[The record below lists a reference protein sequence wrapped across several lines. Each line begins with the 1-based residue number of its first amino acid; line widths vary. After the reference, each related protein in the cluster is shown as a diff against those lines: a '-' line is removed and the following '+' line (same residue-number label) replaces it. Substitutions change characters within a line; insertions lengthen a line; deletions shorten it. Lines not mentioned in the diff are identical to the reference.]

1 VDQVKYCI
9 TIKIFFNEIW
19 YIALYPSVRPSS
31 SYGWLKYHVLA
42 NISSHHMHFHNN
54 LFLVS
59 ISNNHV
65 NGRIRCSIL
74 IMSSMQSSLF
84 LLRLQAKDGRS
95 KSKHFLFFNLK
106 DFVSKVGVPAYKIL
120 KDKKIL
126 LRPRLHGGAFLLT
139 VFGGSGFCHV
149 SMRTTVL
156 DDGVAIWLC
165 SISVP

>member
-1 VDQVKYCI
+1 MVD
-9 TIKIFFNEIW
+9 
-19 YIALYPSVRPSS
+19 L
-31 SYGWLKYHVLA
+31 
-42 NISSHHMHFHNN
+42 NIMFWPTSHHMHFHNN

-65 NGRIRCSIL
+65 NGRIRCLIL

-126 LRPRLHGGAFLLT
+126 LRPRLRGGVFLLT
-139 VFGGSGFCHV
+139 VFGIGTETDQDFCHV
-149 SMRTTVL
+149 SMCTTVL
-156 DDGVAIWLC
+156 DDGVAIRLC
-165 SISVP
+165 SIPVP